1 MFDVQSYVNVLRIF
15 YKILTKYISI
25 LNYMPIPFI
34 TYETQL
40 LTDIE
45 NNITNYINRKFKNDA
60 NKQLKILQRTYLR
73 KKYYL

>member
-1 MFDVQSYVNVLRIF
+1 
-15 YKILTKYISI
+15 
-25 LNYMPIPFI
+25 MPIPFI